1 MEENERAELKQIRG
15 LKADNLEDALLEIQ
29 REAAVRPRLKNFMY
43 HADFNPRPNEPFTE
57 EDWER
62 AFEIFEKQRGIPEGT
77 PRVVYEHEKEGR
89 VHRHV
94 IWARL
99 NPETMR
105 AFPDG
110 LDWKVAHIAAREIE
124 KELGL
129 QKTIGP
135 LDREPGSPR
144 PPRAPEPWEMYRAM
158 KTGIDPRDI
167 AAEVTELYRQSQ
179 NGQAFQAALE
189 LHGYELV
196 TGRRGLLIL
205 DSAGKE
211 HSLAKRIEGV
221 NTAELN
227 TFMRDVDR
235 TTLPTVEQAKEHY
248 QQRKIDALEADRA
261 TVRDEIEWEE
271 KLAKAAIAKEEKE
284 RQFAEP
290 QDRAKEQT
298 VRNESSELHIASL
311 SDRFFKDRDAY
322 QYEMPLLYELAP
334 DIAREVENRVTSR
347 WANRE
352 SHIASLSDRYFKDF
366 YAYQEEMPLLYEM
379 APDIAR
385 EVEYRVT
392 SADRELIFKDNG
404 PIDAPSR
411 EQANSG
417 RQEKEQGPQPKPPAP
432 ELGKTQAEIRLARS
446 LSSGPQSF
454 ANALEDR
461 GYILA
466 GITSDDIKRDI
477 EQLQKEWEER
487 RRHPQTW
494 MEHEGGFAKLTPE
507 FQESARRSFDQWK
520 KENDR
525 KKELDKQNATKEN
538 RQGNEQE
545 NEYKLED
552 YVEFVQKKWSQG
564 PKSQLERAA
573 GGLAVVTPF
582 GSVYTLTS
590 QNTGLDRD
598 ELPHYLQG
606 IDRAPLLSVTK
617 AQAVMQD
624 VRDQRRD
631 EWFYQRREE
640 WSARHPLSKTNG
652 EIRLA
657 YSLTSTGQ
665 EFANALE
672 DRGHILARMTATDAE
687 RLNRWERQRLKE
699 EWKPPVPEKPGKA
712 QAAERPAPDKYR
724 VGELVV
730 VNSYG
735 QVFQLTLGNTGHDV
749 AARAERLEDI
759 DLAPLLSVTAAEN
772 VMGKYQHHR
781 HEEWRQARQEDRQQ
795 KRDEWQRAIN
805 EKYAPTQPPQLKP
818 GFGFEKVANA
828 VTSDER
834 TKDLSGPA
842 AQVWA
847 AWCQTDRD
855 EVIAAALAGKTIS
868 FAVPTKEAFAAS
880 LDNRG
885 ISFAAVTKEEAE
897 RSHREA
903 EFAKAIGN
911 YAPRFKEGEIVIVTE
926 QRPEYRRDGEI
937 VEPARVRKLDQS
949 LAGKFV
955 KHLGT
960 RSQLLGIV
968 DTVKASDQ
976 RAQQRATD
984 SSERAQQ
991 RVADREAIRDVYAAS
1006 RLHRVRTTAAETVVR
1021 TGAAN
1026 TRDAI
1031 HKSADAIG
1039 KTASIAAS
1047 LGKVVDAI
1055 GNAAESLLA
1064 PKLTPQQIHDAEK
1077 AKDHREAEADFTIDF
1092 SRVTAEA
1099 AQQRQQQENE
1109 REAARQRTHGEGRE
1123 RDR

>member
-15 LKADNLEDALLEIQ
+15 LKADSLEDALLEMQ

-43 HADFNPRPNEPFTE
+43 HADFNPRPNERFVE

-89 VHRHV
+89 IHRHV

-110 LDWKVAHIAAREIE
+110 LDWKVAHTAAREIE

-135 LDREPGSPR
+135 LDREPGTPR
-144 PPRAPEPWEMYRAM
+144 PPRAPEAWEMYRAM

-167 AAEVTELYRQSQ
+167 TAEVTALYKQSQ
-179 NGQAFQAALE
+179 NGQELNAALK

-221 NTAELN
+221 NTAEIN
-227 TFMRDVDR
+227 TFMRDLNR
-235 TTLPTVEQAKEHY
+235 TTLPTLEQAKETY
-248 QQRKIDALEADRA
+248 QQRKIDALEADHA
-261 TVRDEIEWEE
+261 SVRDEIQWQETLE
-271 KLAKAAIAKEEKE
+271 KAAIAKEEKE
-284 RQFAEP
+284 RQFVEP
-290 QDRAKEQT
+290 KARTKETRHGQ
-298 VRNESSELHIASL
+298 
-311 SDRFFKDRDAY
+311 
-322 QYEMPLLYELAP
+322 
-334 DIAREVENRVTSR
+334 
-347 WANRE
+347 
-352 SHIASLSDRYFKDF
+352 
-366 YAYQEEMPLLYEM
+366 
-379 APDIAR
+379 
-385 EVEYRVT
+385 
-392 SADRELIFKDNG
+392 
-404 PIDAPSR
+404 
-411 EQANSG
+411 
-417 RQEKEQGPQPKPPAP
+417 QEKEQQRPPAP

-477 EQLQKEWEER
+477 ERLRTEWEER
-487 RRHPQTW
+487 RRNPQTW

-520 KENDR
+520 KESDR
-525 KKELDKQNATKEN
+525 KKELDKQNAAKEN
-538 RQGNEQE
+538 RQGKEQE
-545 NEYKLED
+545 SEYKLED

-582 GSVYTLTS
+582 GSVYTLTP

-598 ELPHYLQG
+598 ELPQYLKSL
-606 IDRAPLLSVTK
+606 DRAPFLSVTE

-640 WSARHPLSKTNG
+640 WSARHPLGKTDG

-672 DRGHILARMTATDAE
+672 DRGHILARMTGTDAE
-687 RLNRWERQRLKE
+687 RLNRWERQRLRE
-699 EWKPPVPEKPGKA
+699 EWKAPTPEKPGKA
-712 QAAERPAPDKYR
+712 QTAERTPPDKYHA
-724 VGELVV
+724 GELVV

-735 QVFQLTLGNTGHDV
+735 NIFQLTLGNTGHDV

-772 VMGKYQHHR
+772 VMKKYRQHQQ
-781 HEEWRQARQEDRQQ
+781 EEWRQERQQ

-805 EKYAPTQPPQLKP
+805 EEHAPTRPPQ
-818 GFGFEKVANA
+818 GQSGSDFERAANA
-828 VTSDER
+828 ATSDER
-834 TKDLSGPA
+834 TRDLRGPA

-847 AWCQTDRD
+847 AWCQTDSD
-855 EVIAAALAGKTIS
+855 KVIAAALAGKTVS

-880 LDNRG
+880 LYQSG
-885 ISFAAVTKEEAE
+885 ILFAAVSKEEAD

-903 EFAKAIGN
+903 EFAKAVGN

-926 QRPEYRRDGEI
+926 QRPEYRRDGQM
-937 VEPARVRKLDQS
+937 VEPARVHKLDQS
-949 LAGKFV
+949 LAEKFV

-960 RSQLLGIV
+960 RSELQGI
-968 DTVKASDQ
+968 DATLKASDQ
-976 RAQQRATD
+976 RAQQRA
-984 SSERAQQ
+984 ANW
-991 RVADREAIRDVYAAS
+991 EAIRDVYADS
-1006 RLHRVRTTAAETVVR
+1006 RQHRNREIATEKAIR
-1021 TGAAN
+1021 TGAAK
-1026 TRDAI
+1026 TKDAI
-1031 HKSADAIG
+1031 HTSVAALG
-1039 KTASIAAS
+1039 KAASVAGS
-1047 LGKVVDAI
+1047 LGKVFDVI
-1055 GNAAESLLA
+1055 GNAVDSLLS
-1064 PKLTPQQIHDAEK
+1064 PTLTPQQIHDAEK
-1077 AKDHREAEADFTIDF
+1077 AKDSREAEADFTIDF

-1109 REAARQRTHGEGRE
+1109 REAARQRPRE
-1123 RDR
+1123 EERGRDR